1 MCFFFWGERRHGV
14 VGIIDRGVI
23 SFYDQVTILM
33 DEGKPVDVVYLD
45 FSKAFEIVSHSV
57 FLEELAAC
65 DLDRYTLCWVKNCLE
80 TWAQRVMG
88 DEVKSSC

>member
-33 DEGKPVDVVYLD
+33 DEGKPVDVVYLA
-45 FSKAFEIVSHSV
+45 FCKAFDKVSHSILLRKQLPMAWTGIL
-57 FLEELAAC
+57 FF
-65 DLDRYTLCWVKNCLE
+65 R
-80 TWAQRVMG
+80 
-88 DEVKSSC
+88 